1 MGDTN
6 PSKRE
11 RGLWSRIRS
20 SAFIIGLLSLVWFVF
35 RTGRKPSRAS
45 YPCQRAAALNA
56 QIWLATYVL
65 PVLSATHRKI
75 PALTNRVKGFMLV
88 AAILSVSVAA
98 VILYRPVPPETDG
111 EDEAPT
117 AVAETPVGAAL
128 EEQTAA
134 LSPAS
139 EIFVVGGTTGGDE
152 GVTKLIDLLGTNGLP
167 FYETTSIGK
176 NQSPDGL
183 IAADDIVLIKVNCQW
198 AERGGT
204 NTDLLK
210 ALIQA
215 VLDHPEGFSGEIVVA
230 DNGQAQYG
238 SLGRGGSFSWAS
250 SNAEDRTQSVQ
261 RVVDSFEGHRVSA
274 YLWDTITT
282 TRVEEYS
289 EWDAR
294 DGFVVNATRDP
305 TTGIMVSY
313 PKFKTEH
320 GTHVSFKHGIWNPE
334 TETYDG
340 ERLKVLNVPV
350 LKSHSGYG
358 VTACVKHYMGVPSD
372 KLTTQLGA
380 STHSS
385 VGRGGMGTLMAETR
399 FPTLNILDCI
409 WVNANPPSGRAG
421 GAGPST
427 PYNRATRVNVIAA
440 STDPVALDYWASKNI
455 LLRAA
460 PSGSNPGAMD
470 PDRVESGSFGLWL
483 RLSMDEIV
491 SAGYQATVNEEY
503 MNVYVSR

>member
-1 MGDTN
+1 MGDPN
-6 PSKRE
+6 PSKRNK
-11 RGLWSRIRS
+11 GLWSRIRG

-88 AAILSVSVAA
+88 AAILSVSAA
-98 VILYRPVPPETDG
+98 TVILYRPAPPETGG
-111 EDEAPT
+111 EEEAPP
-117 AVAETPVGAAL
+117 VGAETPVGAAL
-128 EEQTAA
+128 VGRTAA

-139 EIFVVGGTTGGDE
+139 DIFVVSGTTGGNN
-152 GVTKLIDLLGTNGLP
+152 GVSRLIDLLGTHGLP
-167 FYETTSIGK
+167 FYETASVGK
-176 NQSPDGL
+176 NRGPDGL
-183 IAADDIVLIKVNCQW
+183 IAADDVVLIKVNCQW

-204 NTDLLK
+204 NTDLLR
-210 ALIQA
+210 ALIQT
-215 VLDHPEGFSGEIVVA
+215 VLDHPEGFEGEIVVA

-250 SNAEDRTQSVQ
+250 SNAENRSQSVQ
-261 RVVDSFEGHRVSA
+261 RVVDSFTGHRVST

-289 EWDAR
+289 EGDER

-313 PKFKTEH
+313 PKFTTEY
-320 GTHVSFKHGIWNPE
+320 GTHVSFKHGIWDPE
-334 TETYDG
+334 TGIYDTEG
-340 ERLKVLNVPV
+340 LKVLNVPV

-380 STHSS
+380 RTHDS

-409 WVNANPPSGRAG
+409 WVNANPPGGRAG
-421 GAGPST
+421 GVGPST
-427 PYNRATRVNVIAA
+427 PYDRATRVNVIAA
-440 STDPVALDYWASKNI
+440 SIDPVALDYWASKEI

-460 PSGSNPGAMD
+460 PSGSDISEMD

-483 RLSMDEIV
+483 RLSMDEIA
-491 SAGYQATVNEEY
+491 SAGYQATVSEER
-503 MNVYVSR
+503 MNVYISR

>member
-20 SAFIIGLLSLVWFVF
+20 SAFIIGLLSLAWFVF

-88 AAILSVSVAA
+88 AAILSVSVVA
-98 VILYRPVPPETDG
+98 VILYRPVPPETGG

-117 AVAETPVGAAL
+117 AEAETPVGAAL
-128 EEQTAA
+128 EGRTTA

-139 EIFVVGGTTGGDE
+139 DIFVVSGTTGDDD
-152 GVTKLIDLLGTNGLP
+152 GVSRLIDLLGTNGLP
-167 FYETTSIGK
+167 FYETVSAGK
-176 NQSPDGL
+176 NRGPDGL
-183 IAADDIVLIKVNCQW
+183 IAADDVVLIKVNCQW

-215 VLDHPEGFSGEIVVA
+215 VLDHPEGFGGEIVVA

-238 SLGRGGSFSWAS
+238 SLGRGGSFSWAR
-250 SNAEDRTQSVQ
+250 SNAEDRAQSVQ
-261 RVVDSFEGHRVSA
+261 RVVDSFEWHRVSA
-274 YLWDTITT
+274 YLWDTITI

-289 EWDAR
+289 EGDTR
-294 DGFVVNATRDP
+294 DGFVVNATRNP

-313 PKFKTEH
+313 PKFTTEH
-320 GTHVSFKHGIWNPE
+320 GTHISFKHGIWDPE
-334 TETYDG
+334 TRTYDTG
-340 ERLKVLNVPV
+340 RLKVLNVPV

-385 VGRGGMGTLMAETR
+385 VGRGGMGTLMAEIR

-409 WVNANPPSGRAG
+409 WVNANPPGDRAG
-421 GAGPST
+421 AAGPST
-427 PYNRATRVNVIAA
+427 SYDRATRVNVIAA

-460 PSGSNPGAMD
+460 PYSSHTSAMD
-470 PDRVESGSFGLWL
+470 PDHVESDSFGHWL
-483 RLSMDEIV
+483 RLSMDEIA
-491 SAGYQATVNEEY
+491 SAGYQVTVNEEQ
-503 MNVYVSR
+503 MNVYVS

>member
-1 MGDTN
+1 MTDTN
-6 PSKRE
+6 PLKRE
-11 RGLWSRIRS
+11 RGLWSRIRG
-20 SAFIIGLLSLVWFVF
+20 SAFIIGLLSLVWFVL

-45 YPCQRAAALNA
+45 YPCQRTAALNA

-65 PVLSATHRKI
+65 PILSATHRKI

-98 VILYRPVPPETDG
+98 VILYHPVPHETG
-111 EDEAPT
+111 REDEAPP
-117 AVAETPVGAAL
+117 VGAETPVGAAL
-128 EEQTAA
+128 EGRTAT
-134 LSPAS
+134 LSPTS
-139 EIFVVGGTTGGDE
+139 DIFVVSGTTGGDD
-152 GVTKLIDLLGTNGLP
+152 GFSRLIDLLGTNGLP
-167 FYETTSIGK
+167 FYETASAGK
-176 NQSPDGL
+176 NQGPDGL
-183 IAADDIVLIKVNCQW
+183 IAADDVVLIKVNCQW

-204 NTDLLK
+204 NTDLLR
-210 ALIQA
+210 AVIQA

-238 SLGRGGSFSWAS
+238 STGRGGSFSWAS
-250 SNAEDRTQSVQ
+250 SNADDRTQSVQ
-261 RVVDSFEGHRVSA
+261 RVVDSFGGRRVSA

-289 EWDAR
+289 EGDTR

-313 PKFKTEH
+313 PKFKTKH
-320 GTHVSFKHGIWNPE
+320 DAHVSFKLGIWDLK

-385 VGRGGMGTLMAETR
+385 VGRGGMGTLMVETR

-409 WVNANPPSGRAG
+409 WVNANPPGGRVG

-427 PYNRATRVNVIAA
+427 SYDRATRVNVIAA

-460 PSGSNPGAMD
+460 PSVSDISAMD
-470 PDRVESGSFGLWL
+470 PDRVESGSFGHWL
-483 RLSMDEIV
+483 RLSMNEIA
-491 SAGYQATVNEEY
+491 SAGYQVTVNEEC